1 MVTGSAS
8 YSDGRVQRVQ
18 PAEPEPRPRA
28 TRQRLQAVTCTL
40 PDVTTG
46 LLDRFFLE
54 GTGSGVAVAVWFI
67 SVILFTRA
75 VFRRGHVRH
84 DADWARTQLP
94 DWARGNLTR
103 AIQVHQSAVG
113 SMSRPACHGWAWMIA
128 VNTPD
133 GPVVTTGHA
142 RSKKAVDRKVAKAA
156 ERGWVSGDRD
166 LRYAEYFP
174 EPPGE

>member
-1 MVTGSAS
+1 M
-8 YSDGRVQRVQ
+8 
-18 PAEPEPRPRA
+18 
-28 TRQRLQAVTCTL
+28 TCTL

-46 LLDRFFLE
+46 LLDKFFLE
-54 GTGSGVAVAVWFI
+54 GACEGLAVACSFI
-67 SVILFTRA
+67 NVFILARA
-75 VFRRGHVRH
+75 AIRYRHVRH

-94 DWARGNLTR
+94 DWARSNLTR

-133 GPVVTTGHA
+133 GPVITTGHA
-142 RSKKAVDRKVAKAA
+142 WSKKAVDRRVAKAA
-156 ERGWVSGDRD
+156 EAGWASGDRD
-166 LRYAEYFP
+166 LRYAEYLA